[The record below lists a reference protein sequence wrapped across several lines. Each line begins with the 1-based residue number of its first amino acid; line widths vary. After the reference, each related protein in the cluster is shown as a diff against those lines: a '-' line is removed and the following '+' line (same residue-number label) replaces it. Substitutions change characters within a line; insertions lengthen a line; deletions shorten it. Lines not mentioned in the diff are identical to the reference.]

1 MAPLHLH
8 CLPRILMTNKITDN
22 VIEFPQLSEI
32 DKQYLAMEK
41 QTAAIREQEQRI
53 AKLIAGNI
61 DPDDPT
67 SSI

>member
-1 MAPLHLH
+1 
-8 CLPRILMTNKITDN
+8 MTNKITDN